1 MRIVK
6 SILSIATL
14 ILAAACSP
22 SGGSKDVNVSVS
34 PSEISAPYTQSSQTI
49 EVQSDGAWTVSALSK
64 EGLELSWLKLNKV
77 KGAGNSKV
85 SARVY
90 ANDYKNT
97 RTAYITA
104 TSESGKVAVATLT
117 QEGNPES
124 TSEGSEIQVR
134 VGNFNVR
141 VSSTDDGENGWE
153 FRKTRVIRAV
163 KDCDF
168 DFWGIN
174 EGSNNIQT
182 YLTEELKEIYNIKY
196 FSPYAQDGKGN
207 KAQGLAYK
215 KSYTLSDWHYFWLS
229 DTPDVMSQN
238 DISGTSK
245 YNRGGCCGV
254 LTHNDTGIKIFVMVT
269 HGALNDATR
278 DAYAKLYVQKEKEY
292 NPKGYPS
299 FFVGDMNAAPDSPAT
314 NVYRQHWKDVYLEV
328 GAANITGPLQTYNG
342 FNLTANLDN
351 PKRRIDYIYYRNA
364 MPVNYVCSDKK
375 YDGLYPSDHFPIYSD
390 MIVKATVEK

>member
-1 MRIVK
+1 MKIIK
-6 SILSIATL
+6 CLLSIATL
-14 ILAAACSP
+14 ILAAACSKE
-22 SGGSKDVNVSVS
+22 GGGKAVNVSVS
-34 PSEISAPYTQSSQTI
+34 PSEITAPHTLSNQTI
-49 EVQSDGAWTVSALSK
+49 EVQSDGAWTISALSE
-64 EGLELSWLKLNKV
+64 EGLELSWLKLNKS
-77 KGAGNSKV
+77 KGNGSSKV

-90 ANDYKNT
+90 ANDFKNE
-97 RTAYITA
+97 RKAYITV
-104 TSESGKVAVATLT
+104 TSASGKEAVATLI
-117 QEGNPES
+117 QEGNPNS
-124 TSEGSEIQVR
+124 SAEGTEIQVR

-141 VSSTDDGENGWE
+141 VSSTDDKENAWE
-153 FRKTRVIRAV
+153 YRKTKVVQAV

-182 YLTEELKEIYNIKY
+182 YLTEELKDMYNIKY
-196 FSPYAQDGKGN
+196 FSPYSQDGKGN

-215 KSYTLSDWHYFWLS
+215 KSFTLSDWRYFWLS

-238 DISGTSK
+238 DISGNSK

-278 DAYAKLYVQKEKEY
+278 DAYAKLYVTKEKEY

-328 GAANITGPLQTYNG
+328 GAQNIAGPLSTYNG
-342 FNLTANLDN
+342 FNLTANLN
-351 PKRRIDYIYYRNA
+351 NATKRIDYIYYRNA
-364 MPVNYVCSDKK
+364 MPVNYVCFDKK
-375 YDGLYPSDHFPIYSD
+375 YEGLYPSDHFPIYSD
-390 MIVKATVEK
+390 MIVKATVEN